1 MAVGVHQ
8 EHMHIE
14 LMPNMAHPT
23 GVGMAKVDH
32 GQMTSTG
39 S

>member
-8 EHMHIE
+8 EHTHLE
-14 LMPNMAHPT
+14 LMPSMEYPT